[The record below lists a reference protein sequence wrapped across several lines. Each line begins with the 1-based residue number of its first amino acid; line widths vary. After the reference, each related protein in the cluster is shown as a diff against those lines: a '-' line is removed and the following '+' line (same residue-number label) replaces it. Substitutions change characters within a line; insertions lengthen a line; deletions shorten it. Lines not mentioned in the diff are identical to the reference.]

1 MLKTKFFLVLF
12 VCVGV
17 LSSCKKDYDADKQA
31 RIDDAAIVD
40 FIAKNSI
47 VAVKHSSGLYYQVI
61 AQGSGN
67 DITISNTVSVNY
79 EGRLLS
85 GSVFDKSTTTATFP
99 LSNLILGWQ
108 KGIPLVKKGGKI
120 RLLIPSGLGYKNEAR
135 TGIPANSVL
144 DFTVE
149 VVNVQ

>member
-1 MLKTKFFLVLF
+1 MLKNKFFLGLF
-12 VCVGV
+12 LCVGV
-17 LSSCKKDYDADKQA
+17 ISSCKKDYDADKQA

-47 VAVKHSSGLYYQVI
+47 VAVKHSSGLYYQII
-61 AQGSGN
+61 APGSGN
-67 DITISNTVSVNY
+67 EITVANTVSVNY
-79 EGRLLS
+79 EGKLLS
-85 GSVFDKSTTTATFP
+85 GAIFDKSQTTATFP

-108 KGIPLVKKGGKI
+108 KGIPLVRKGGKI
-120 RLLIPSGLGYKNEAR
+120 RLIIPSSLGYKNDAR

>member
-1 MLKTKFFLVLF
+1 MLKTKFFLILF
-12 VCVGV
+12 LCVGV
-17 LSSCKKDYDADKQA
+17 LSSCKKDYDADKQS

-40 FIAKNSI
+40 FMAKNSI
-47 VAVKHSSGLYYQVI
+47 VAVKDPSGLYYQI
-61 AQGSGN
+61 LAQGSGN
-67 DITISNTVSVNY
+67 DITVSNTVSVNY

-85 GSVFDKSTTTATFP
+85 GSVFDKSTSTVAFP

-108 KGIPLVKKGGKI
+108 KGIPHIKKGGKI